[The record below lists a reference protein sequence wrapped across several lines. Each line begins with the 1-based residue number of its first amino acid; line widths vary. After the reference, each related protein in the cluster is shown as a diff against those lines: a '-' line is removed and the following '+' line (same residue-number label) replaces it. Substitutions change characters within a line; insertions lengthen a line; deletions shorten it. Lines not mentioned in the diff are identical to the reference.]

1 MSLLLVF
8 VVVVVVFYRFC
19 QGFHS
24 AYFGQEIRKMEADGQ
39 KLLFPTPDLRHTS
52 STDFDSVYE
61 PAEDSF
67 LMLDALE
74 QEYDVIKNLV

>member
-1 MSLLLVF
+1 
-8 VVVVVVFYRFC
+8 
-19 QGFHS
+19 
-24 AYFGQEIRKMEADGQ
+24 MEADGQ